1 MRKRV
6 LLWGSLF
13 LIISVLFLSSNPI
26 SAEEIRYCLG
36 GCVDEPQ
43 YGENYRCIQN
53 ETKPETNTCKCRF
66 SVDCPTGL
74 KQYEGTC
81 VPCEPGTP
89 PELCVNR
96 RCTCKVTCPTPT
108 PCTTCPSGK
117 KVNEK
122 YCTQDPAVGET
133 VMECTRV
140 ADDKCVDIAWKH
152 CGLIDFGPTRK
163 CAETTP
169 GSGNFDCVE
178 VQCTT
183 CPSGKK
189 VNERYC
195 SKDPDGKDIVMECI
209 RSDNGK
215 CVDELWKH
223 CSLIDFGPTRK
234 CAETTPGSGNF
245 DCVEV
250 QSTSSPPASG
260 TPSGLT
266 PRPPCRCS
274 AGTDQ
279 YGRCNNGI
287 CPDNG
292 NCEPGYAC
300 VKHLKPTAST
310 YLKCVCCK
318 YGDNR
323 SDDCKL
329 P

>member
-133 VMECTRV
+133 VMECTRG

-152 CGLIDFGPTRK
+152 CG
-163 CAETTP
+163 
-169 GSGNFDCVE
+169 
-178 VQCTT
+178 
-183 CPSGKK
+183 
-189 VNERYC
+189 
-195 SKDPDGKDIVMECI
+195 
-209 RSDNGK
+209 
-215 CVDELWKH
+215 
-223 CSLIDFGPTRK
+223 LIDFGPTRK